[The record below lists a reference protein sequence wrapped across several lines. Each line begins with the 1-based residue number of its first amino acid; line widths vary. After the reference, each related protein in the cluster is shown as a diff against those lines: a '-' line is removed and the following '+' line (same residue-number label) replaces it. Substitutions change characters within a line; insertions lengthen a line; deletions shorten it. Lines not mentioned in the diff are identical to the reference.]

1 MRPPKYYGHD
11 REEVTR
17 ILIQGLLDMGY
28 NGAAASLSHESGFE
42 LESPSV
48 AAFRIATLEGQWTEA
63 ENLLLGSHD
72 DGRGVGPYDRVDDN
86 GLVLAEGADR
96 GQMLFWIRQQ
106 KFLELL
112 EQRELSLALMV
123 LRQELTPLNHDVH
136 QLHLLTSLLMCPKED
151 LRAQARWE
159 STIEESRRE
168 LLQELTKCISPSVM
182 IRDHRLAELLD
193 QVKRS
198 QINNCL
204 YHNTSITPSL
214 YSDHLCDRDDFPLR
228 TMLELDHHTHEVW
241 YVQFSHN
248 GRWLASAGGEFIIIY
263 DTTSFTILHRLQG
276 HTKEVTY
283 VAWSPDDSKLVS
295 CSLDTNARVWDVATG
310 RCTMTIDLK
319 TPNIPISAAAWAPD
333 SRSFVTA
340 SFDKELNLCHW
351 RAWGPQSE
359 AKIHGWDGSY
369 RAQDCAISPD
379 GERLVVID
387 AEKHLYVYNF
397 HNYEKEYQ
405 FTFPCKSTSVTIS
418 RDSQFMLVSLI
429 DGEVQLLD
437 IKTANLVRRFEG
449 QKQGNF
455 IIRSS
460 FGGAGE
466 NFVLSGSEGVFQSP
480 TEKQAP
486 FGNLFL
492 TDSKIYIW
500 HKENGALIET
510 LQGHGNGCVNAV
522 AWNPVDP
529 GMFASAGDDKKVR
542 M

>member
-1 MRPPKYYGHD
+1 
-11 REEVTR
+11 
-17 ILIQGLLDMGY
+17 MGY

-48 AAFRIATLEGQWTEA
+48 AAFRVAILEGQWTEA
-63 ENLLLGSHD
+63 ENLLLGSTD
-72 DGRGVGPYDRVDDN
+72 DVSGDGPYDRLEDN
-86 GLVLAEGADR
+86 GLVLAEGADP
-96 GQMLFWIRQQ
+96 GQMLFWMRQQ

-123 LRQELTPLNHDVH
+123 LRQELTPLNHDIH

-159 STIEESRRE
+159 GTIEESRRE

-248 GRWLASAGGEFIIIY
+248 GRWLATAGGEFIIIY

-276 HTKEVTY
+276 HTKGVTY
-283 VAWSPDDSKLVS
+283 IAWSPDDSKLVS
-295 CSLDTNARVWDVATG
+295 CSLDTNARLWDVATG

-319 TPNIPISAAAWAPD
+319 TPNIPISAVSWAPD
-333 SRSFVTA
+333 SCSFVTA
-340 SFDKELNLCHW
+340 SFDRELNLCHW

-359 AKIHGWDGSY
+359 AKLHGWDGGY
-369 RAQDCAISPD
+369 RALDCAVSPD

-387 AEKHLYVYNF
+387 SEKGLHVYNF
-397 HNYEKEYQ
+397 HTYEKEYQ

-418 RDSQFMLVSLI
+418 RDSKFMLVSLT

-437 IKTANLVRRFEG
+437 IKTANVVRKFEG
-449 QKQGNF
+449 QKQGKF

-466 NFVLSGSEGVFQSP
+466 NFILSGSEGMCFRLSQRDRLGF
-480 TEKQAP
+480 EA
-486 FGNLFL
+486 
-492 TDSKIYIW
+492 
-500 HKENGALIET
+500 NG
-510 LQGHGNGCVNAV
+510 
-522 AWNPVDP
+522 
-529 GMFASAGDDKKVR
+529 
-542 M
+542 

>member
-1 MRPPKYYGHD
+1 
-11 REEVTR
+11 
-17 ILIQGLLDMGY
+17 MGY
-28 NGAAASLSHESGFE
+28 DGAAGTLSHESGYE
-42 LESPSV
+42 LESSSV
-48 AAFRIATLEGQWTEA
+48 AAFRIAILEGQWTEA
-63 ENLLLGSHD
+63 ENLLIGSYD
-72 DGRGVGPYDRVDDN
+72 GGRGDGPYDGLEDN

-96 GQMLFWIRQQ
+96 GQMLFWMRQQ

-123 LRQELTPLNHDVH
+123 LRQELTPLNHDIH

-151 LRAQARWE
+151 LRAQAHWE
-159 STIEESRRE
+159 GTIEESRRE
-168 LLQELTKCISPSVM
+168 LLQELTKSISPSVM

-204 YHNTSITPSL
+204 YHNTSVTPSL

-241 YVQFSHN
+241 YVQFSHD
-248 GRWLASAGGEFIIIY
+248 GRWLASASKDEHIIVYI
-263 DTTSFTILHRLQG
+263 TASFMVKHTLQG

-283 VAWSPDDSKLVS
+283 IAFSPDDSKLVS
-295 CSLDTNARVWDVATG
+295 CSLDISARVWDVETG

-319 TPNIPISAAAWAPD
+319 TPNYPISAVSWAPD
-333 SRSFVTA
+333 SRSFVT
-340 SFDKELNLCHW
+340 SCLDKELNLCHW

-359 AKIHGWDGSY
+359 AKLHGWEGGY
-369 RAQDCAISPD
+369 RGQDCAISPD

-387 AEKHLYVYNF
+387 SEKHLYVYNF
-397 HNYEKEYQ
+397 RTYEKEYQ

-418 RDSQFMLVSLI
+418 RDSKLMLVSLI
-429 DGEVQLLD
+429 SGEVQLLD
-437 IKTANLVRRFEG
+437 IKTANVIRRFEG
-449 QKQGNF
+449 QKQGQF

-460 FGGAGE
+460 FGGAAE
-466 NFVLSGSEGVFQSP
+466 NFVLSGSEGTCSQ
-480 TEKQAP
+480 
-486 FGNLFL
+486 LFMKNRIVL
-492 TDSKIYIW
+492 ETKDLADSKIYIW

-522 AWNPVDP
+522 AWNPADP
-529 GMFASAGDDKKVR
+529 GMFASAGDDRRVR
-542 M
+542 MSVFIPGSMSLMNGD

>member
-1 MRPPKYYGHD
+1 M
-11 REEVTR
+11 
-17 ILIQGLLDMGY
+17 IQGLLDMGY

-48 AAFRIATLEGQWTEA
+48 AAFRIAILEGQWTEA
-63 ENLLLGSHD
+63 ENLLLGSSD
-72 DGRGVGPYDRVDDN
+72 DIHGDGPYDRLEDN

-96 GQMLFWIRQQ
+96 GQMLFWMRQQ

-151 LRAQARWE
+151 LRAQAHWE
-159 STIEESRRE
+159 GTIEESRRQ
-168 LLQELTKCISPSVM
+168 LLQELTKAISPSVM

-204 YHNTSITPSL
+204 YHNTSVTPSL
-214 YSDHLCDRDDFPLR
+214 YADHLCDRDDFPSR

-248 GRWLASAGGEFIIIY
+248 GRWLATASKDQTIIIY
-263 DTTSFTILHRLQG
+263 DTTSFTVLHRLEG

-319 TPNIPISAAAWAPD
+319 TPNHPISAAAWAPD

-340 SFDKELNLCHW
+340 SFDKELNVCHW

-359 AKIHGWDGSY
+359 AKLHGWDGGY
-369 RAQDCAISPD
+369 RGQDCAISPD

-387 AEKHLYVYNF
+387 SERHLYVYNF
-397 HNYEKEYQ
+397 HTYEKEYQ

-418 RDSQFMLVSLI
+418 HDSKFMLVSLI
-429 DGEVQLLD
+429 NGEVQLLD
-437 IKTANLVRRFEG
+437 IKTANVVRRFEG
-449 QKQGNF
+449 QKQGHF

-460 FGGAGE
+460 FGGAAE
-466 NFVLSGSEGVFQSP
+466 NFVLSGSEGTCFP
-480 TEKQAP
+480 PLE
-486 FGNLFL
+486 GNRLGL
-492 TDSKIYIW
+492 
-500 HKENGALIET
+500 
-510 LQGHGNGCVNAV
+510 
-522 AWNPVDP
+522 
-529 GMFASAGDDKKVR
+529 
-542 M
+542 